1 MPMKIRKWDDVRR
14 RKLSP
19 EKLDKIDRDVERE
32 LLEMSLSELREK
44 IGVTQAELAEAA
56 KMAQGDVSRIERR
69 RDHLVSSL
77 RRVIEALGGEL
88 HITARFKDKEVEL
101 RGV

>member
-1 MPMKIRKWDDVRR
+1 MKIHRWDDVRR

-19 EKLDKIDRDVERE
+19 EQLDKIDREVERE
-32 LLEMSLSELREK
+32 LLEMSLAELRDEL
-44 IGVTQAELAEAA
+44 GVTQAELAEAA

-77 RRVIEALGGEL
+77 RRVIKALGGEL
-88 HITARFKDKEVEL
+88 RITAKFKNKEIEL